1 MAKGEPMRSVRF
13 RSLLVSGFVL
23 GVAVLAGSRH
33 SRAQTNTCLV
43 AVHDESGPVSNN
55 GELCETAAGKVCTFM
70 LNLCLN
76 ESEAGCAPASIKGR
90 KVKAKG
96 HCGSVGKLAVKP
108 SGTSSVCGA
117 SAPIKV
123 HTKKTK
129 KGQCGI
135 RVSARSTDKPAR
147 VDVDKVTLV
156 CEPTGT
162 PCPSTTTTTTISTG
176 STTTT
181 MPGPCDCCGSLPS
194 LLSFTTASSGCGT
207 DPSGSVTPARCVQGT
222 NNGTA
227 CTTDAQCTGG
237 GFCRGHLDCAG
248 LYFGAGQPAGV
259 NLPGTVPDLG
269 LSFSKI
275 ASCTAGNPILTS
287 ALDTDVPGPGCST
300 PAGTPTYGQRHCTSP
315 GCLFGAPLAIPYPSS
330 SSTGTCVVNVIADR
344 PGLGTGSIDCATG
357 SISNANPLTLPLNS
371 QIYLTGPI
379 EPVRVCST
387 CVGGTPGACGSGT
400 CMGGPRNGMTC
411 TPETNALN
419 GSYPT
424 SHDCPPPGS
433 PSGMLASGCSP
444 VSGSTFLGCL
454 PVDFIL
460 STDTQTK
467 TSFSTAAQPRVFCGF
482 CFDPD
487 VTVAFENPPH
497 TCTADTDCTNG
508 SFTSCRQ
515 QSNGA
520 FRNTFATTI
529 SETGTPPNV
538 CIADGAKH
546 PATLVSV
553 FCIPPSYNGIVD
565 PSGELPGPGAVSLPG
580 QSQFIP

>member
-1 MAKGEPMRSVRF
+1 M
-13 RSLLVSGFVL
+13 
-23 GVAVLAGSRH
+23 
-33 SRAQTNTCLV
+33 
-43 AVHDESGPVSNN
+43 
-55 GELCETAAGKVCTFM
+55 
-70 LNLCLN
+70 
-76 ESEAGCAPASIKGR
+76 
-90 KVKAKG
+90 
-96 HCGSVGKLAVKP
+96 
-108 SGTSSVCGA
+108 
-117 SAPIKV
+117 
-123 HTKKTK
+123 
-129 KGQCGI
+129 
-135 RVSARSTDKPAR
+135 
-147 VDVDKVTLV
+147 
-156 CEPTGT
+156 
-162 PCPSTTTTTTISTG
+162 
-176 STTTT
+176 
-181 MPGPCDCCGSLPS
+181 
-194 LLSFTTASSGCGT
+194 
-207 DPSGSVTPARCVQGT
+207 QGT
-222 NNGTA
+222 NNGTV
-227 CTTDAQCTGG
+227 CTTDADCTGG
-237 GFCRGHLDCAG
+237 GLCRGHLDCTG

-275 ASCTAGNPILTS
+275 ATCTTGNPDLTS
-287 ALDTDVPGPGCST
+287 ALDTDVPTGAACAT
-300 PAGTPTYGQRHCTSP
+300 PSGTPTYGQRHCTSP
-315 GCLFGAPLAIPYPSS
+315 GCIFGAPLAIPNPASTG
-330 SSTGTCVVNVIADR
+330 TGTCVVNVVADR
-344 PGLGTGSIDCATG
+344 PGVGTGKASCSTG
-357 SISNANPLTLPLNS
+357 DVANLILPLNS

-433 PSGMLASGCSP
+433 PSGMLASGCNP

-454 PVDFIL
+454 PVDFGL
-460 STDTQTK
+460 STSTQTK
-467 TSFSTAAQPRVFCGF
+467 TSFSTAAQARVICGF

-487 VTVAFENPPH
+487 VSVAFENPPH

-508 SFTSCRQ
+508 FFTSCRQ

>member
-1 MAKGEPMRSVRF
+1 
-13 RSLLVSGFVL
+13 
-23 GVAVLAGSRH
+23 
-33 SRAQTNTCLV
+33 
-43 AVHDESGPVSNN
+43 
-55 GELCETAAGKVCTFM
+55 
-70 LNLCLN
+70 
-76 ESEAGCAPASIKGR
+76 
-90 KVKAKG
+90 
-96 HCGSVGKLAVKP
+96 
-108 SGTSSVCGA
+108 
-117 SAPIKV
+117 
-123 HTKKTK
+123 
-129 KGQCGI
+129 
-135 RVSARSTDKPAR
+135 
-147 VDVDKVTLV
+147 
-156 CEPTGT
+156 
-162 PCPSTTTTTTISTG
+162 
-176 STTTT
+176 
-181 MPGPCDCCGSLPS
+181 
-194 LLSFTTASSGCGT
+194 
-207 DPSGSVTPARCVQGT
+207 VQGT

-237 GFCRGHLDCAG
+237 GFCRGHLDCTG

-275 ASCTAGNPILTS
+275 VSCTAGNPDLTS
-287 ALDTDVPGPGCST
+287 ALDTDVPPGCAT
-300 PAGTPTYGQRHCTSP
+300 PSGTPTYGQRHCSSP
-315 GCLFGAPLAIPYPSS
+315 GCIFGAPLAIPNPASTG
-330 SSTGTCVVNVIADR
+330 TGTCVVNVVADR
-344 PGLGTGSIDCATG
+344 AGVGTGKASCSTG
-357 SISNANPLTLPLNS
+357 DVADLILPLNS

-411 TPETNALN
+411 TPETSALN

-454 PVDFIL
+454 PVDFGL
-460 STDTQTK
+460 STSTQTK
-467 TSFSTAAQPRVFCGF
+467 TSFSTAAQARVFCGF